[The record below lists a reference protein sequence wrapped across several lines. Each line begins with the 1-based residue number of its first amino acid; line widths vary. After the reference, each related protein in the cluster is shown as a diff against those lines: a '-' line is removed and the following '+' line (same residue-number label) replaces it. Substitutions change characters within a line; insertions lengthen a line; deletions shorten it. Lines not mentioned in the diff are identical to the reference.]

1 MKKIIIIPARLHSE
15 RLPLKPLKLIGE
27 KPMIQWTYDAA
38 ILSNADEVKIATDSI
53 EIQSIF
59 DDGIAL
65 MTSSMHKSGT
75 ERVYE
80 VAKKISKSKDD
91 VIINLQGDEPF
102 INKLDLN
109 NLFSALVEV
118 ENEMATLYREINSKD
133 ELTDENIVKVKINN
147 GYAEEFSRNFKQS
160 DDCYVHLGVYA
171 FSGNSLENY
180 NNLEPTD
187 SEKIQKLEQLRAI
200 ENNIPIKGIKSLAK
214 IHIGV
219 DTEEDLIKAN
229 EVIKKNN

>member
-109 NLFSALVEV
+109 NLFSSLVEV

-133 ELTDENIVKVKINN
+133 ELTDENIVKVKLNN

-229 EVIKKNN
+229 EVIKKSN

>member
-133 ELTDENIVKVKINN
+133 ELTDENIVKVKLNN

-171 FSGNSLENY
+171 FSGNSLDNY

-229 EVIKKNN
+229 EVIKKSN

>member
-15 RLPLKPLKLIGE
+15 RLPLKPLKLIGG

-59 DDGIAL
+59 DDGVAL

-75 ERVYE
+75 ERVHE

-102 INKLDLN
+102 INKLDIN
-109 NLFSALVEV
+109 NLFSALVDV

-133 ELTDENIVKVKINN
+133 ELTDENIVKVKLNN
-147 GYAEEFSRNFKQS
+147 GYAEEFSRNSKQS
-160 DDCYVHLGVYA
+160 DDCYVHIGVYA

-229 EVIKKNN
+229 EVIKKSN

>member
-1 MKKIIIIPARLHSE
+1 
-15 RLPLKPLKLIGE
+15 
-27 KPMIQWTYDAA
+27 MIQWTYDAA

-59 DDGIAL
+59 DDGVAL

-102 INKLDLN
+102 INKLDIN

-133 ELTDENIVKVKINN
+133 ELTDENIVKVKLNN
-147 GYAEEFSRNFKQS
+147 GYAEEFSRNSKQS
-160 DDCYVHLGVYA
+160 DDCYVHIGVYA

-229 EVIKKNN
+229 EVIKKSN

>member
-109 NLFSALVEV
+109 TLFSALVEV

-133 ELTDENIVKVKINN
+133 ELTDENIVKVKLNN

>member
-133 ELTDENIVKVKINN
+133 ELTDENIVKVKLNN

-229 EVIKKNN
+229 EVIKKSN

>member
-38 ILSNADEVKIATDSI
+38 ILSKADEVKIATDSI

-133 ELTDENIVKVKINN
+133 ELTDENIVKVKLNN

-229 EVIKKNN
+229 EVIKKSN

>member
-15 RLPLKPLKLIGE
+15 RLPLKPLKLIDG

-59 DDGIAL
+59 DDGVAL

-102 INKLDLN
+102 INKLDIN
-109 NLFSALVEV
+109 NLFSALVDV

-133 ELTDENIVKVKINN
+133 ELTDENIVKVKLNN
-147 GYAEEFSRNFKQS
+147 GYAEEFSRNSKQS
-160 DDCYVHLGVYA
+160 DDCYVHIGVYA

>member
-229 EVIKKNN
+229 EVIKKSN

>member
-15 RLPLKPLKLIGE
+15 RLPFKPLKLIGE

-109 NLFSALVEV
+109 NLFSSLVEV

-133 ELTDENIVKVKINN
+133 ELTDENIVKVKLNN

>member
-1 MKKIIIIPARLHSE
+1 LKKIIIIPARLHSE

-133 ELTDENIVKVKINN
+133 ELTDENIVKVKLNN

-229 EVIKKNN
+229 EVIKKSN

>member
-109 NLFSALVEV
+109 NLFSSLVEV

-133 ELTDENIVKVKINN
+133 ELTDENIVKVKLNN

>member
-15 RLPLKPLKLIGE
+15 RLPLKPLKLIDG

-59 DDGIAL
+59 DDGVAL

-102 INKLDLN
+102 INKLDIN

-133 ELTDENIVKVKINN
+133 ELTDENIVKVKLNN
-147 GYAEEFSRNFKQS
+147 GYAEEFSRNSKQS
-160 DDCYVHLGVYA
+160 DDCYVHIGVYA

-229 EVIKKNN
+229 EVIKKSN

>member
-38 ILSNADEVKIATDSI
+38 LLSNADEVKIATDSI
-53 EIQSIF
+53 EIQSVF
-59 DDGIAL
+59 DEGVAL
-65 MTSSMHKSGT
+65 MTSSIHKSGT

-80 VAKKISKSKDD
+80 VAKKISKSNDD
-91 VIINLQGDEPF
+91 VIVNLQGDEPF

-109 NLFSALVEV
+109 NLFSALVGT
-118 ENEMATLYREINSKD
+118 ENEMATLYREIISKD
-133 ELTDENIVKVKINN
+133 ELTDENIVKVKVKS
-147 GYAEEFSRNFKQS
+147 GYAVEFSRNFKE
-160 DDCYVHLGVYA
+160 DNDCYVHIGVYA
-171 FSGNSLENY
+171 FSGNSLESY

-200 ENNIPIKGIKSLAK
+200 ENDIPIRGIKSLAK

>member
-15 RLPLKPLKLIGE
+15 RLPLKPLKLIDG

-59 DDGIAL
+59 DDGVAL

-102 INKLDLN
+102 INKLDIN
-109 NLFSALVEV
+109 NLFSALVDV

-133 ELTDENIVKVKINN
+133 ELTDENIVKVKLNN
-147 GYAEEFSRNFKQS
+147 GYAEEFSRNSKQS
-160 DDCYVHLGVYA
+160 DDYYVHLGVYA

-229 EVIKKNN
+229 EVIKKSN